1 MKKGKLEKIEKMDRG
16 LKVSASISREMFQD
30 LQGMHGLNIN
40 EELEKILVEE
50 CITEVIERIAK
61 DPCLDDFDIDDEELL
76 ERMMKELKCETYADF
91 IKTISQGVHW
101 VPLNYLE
108 YEVRY

>member
-30 LQGMHGLNIN
+30 LQGIHGLDIN

-50 CITEVIERIAK
+50 LKRAKAGITEVIERIAK
-61 DPCLDDFDIDDEELL
+61 DPFLDDFDIDEEELL
-76 ERMMKELKCETYADF
+76 ERMMKELKCETYGDF
-91 IKTISQGVHW
+91 IKTISQGVPW
-101 VPLNYLE
+101 VPLN
-108 YEVRY
+108 